1 MTSTFQPQPAVPQH
15 LQPHQ
20 LLRPGQPVHVNHR
33 ACWLPATVTCV
44 GSRTVG
50 VRYENPAVAATFA
63 DAVLP
68 WTVRP
73 ADGAQLR
80 AARQVTSGDQ
90 IIFGSRIRTV
100 AAPPVEDRTG
110 WLELSFADG
119 GQNALVM
126 PGAVLRLVDD
136 TPQVIVNGRPLA
148 TLFSSTSGAYRG

>member
-15 LQPHQ
+15 LAPHL
-20 LLRPGQPVHVNHR
+20 LLRPGQQVHVNHR
-33 ACWLPATVTCV
+33 ASWLPATVTCV

-50 VRYENPAVAATFA
+50 VRYENPAVAAPLA

-68 WTVRP
+68 WAVRP

-80 AARQVTSGDQ
+80 AARQVASGDQ
-90 IIFGSRIRTV
+90 IIFGRSIRTV

-110 WLELSFADG
+110 WLELSFTDG

-136 TPQVIVNGRPLA
+136 TPQVTVNGRPLA
-148 TLFSSTSGAYRG
+148 TLLTSTSGVRHG